1 MERMKCAAQKTT
13 ITDECPAWQPDARQ
27 FPTVRTDL
35 GSRALNSEMSF
46 CTKGS
51 RQIIALTDDDDTVK
65 SKCWD
70 RSWRRKFVCKGER
83 RERERIGPGWSI
95 VIILVSGGGRRGRWS
110 CIQDKTGWHPWCGCK
125 VGWQRR
131 DMDGWGR
138 DVTRGALRRGEQD
151 MDLNLLKFHA
161 LARPLSRLTHP
172 DWSASYSSHHFQRSL
187 SSRATRA
194 HWLLSSV
201 CFAV

>member
-1 MERMKCAAQKTT
+1 MWHAAIVLVQDGGNKPEILSMERMKCAAQKTT

-46 CTKGS
+46 CTKGR

-83 RERERIGPGWSI
+83 RERENRSRM
-95 VIILVSGGGRRGRWS
+95 VDSYYSGVRGR
-110 CIQDKTGWHPWCGCK
+110 
-125 VGWQRR
+125 
-131 DMDGWGR
+131 
-138 DVTRGALRRGEQD
+138 GEG
-151 MDLNLLKFHA
+151 
-161 LARPLSRLTHP
+161 
-172 DWSASYSSHHFQRSL
+172 
-187 SSRATRA
+187 
-194 HWLLSSV
+194 
-201 CFAV
+201 